1 METSPYLK
9 ATPWAWSA
17 ARTVLQASA
26 DGGAAL
32 QGRQCGRGG
41 SAAGTGTIVH
51 MDGERRY
58 FVHFTIRA
66 HMSGQ
71 LTVKTGWK
79 VDGMVWRAKIVRP
92 MACRC

>member
-32 QGRQCGRGG
+32 QALEGRRRVLDEVAAPALGDDGAQG
-41 SAAGTGTIVH
+41 SRRQRMGTTAWG
-51 MDGERRY
+51 DRARR
-58 FVHFTIRA
+58 
-66 HMSGQ
+66 
-71 LTVKTGWK
+71 
-79 VDGMVWRAKIVRP
+79 
-92 MACRC
+92 